1 MIFSRPIGL
10 AEAGAPIIFR
20 LYEYWDCARADH
32 SLLRTGNSPIPR
44 LTRADG
50 SRPAAKLKLL
60 IAISLL
66 VVSAAILA
74 GCGELPQTIMDPAGD
89 NARQTLDLFIIIL
102 VGAAIILLGVEGWLI
117 YALIA
122 YRRRAGNDA
131 IPPQTHGNNK
141 LEAVWTA
148 VPTAIVIA
156 LAVITIRTISIQAAE
171 PGPDALRVNV
181 WGNQWWWE
189 FEYPAEGVITANEL
203 YLVVDREVALTL
215 QSNDVIHGFWIP
227 KLSGKM
233 DVVPGRVNGFKFTP
247 EIVGVYEGQCT
258 EFCGWAHADMRVKT
272 HVVTQAEF
280 DEWVAIQRRELTDE
294 EKDSEAARLMVSK
307 TCNACHAIRGTILL
321 GQVGPELTAF
331 GSRTVIGSNLIEN
344 TPANLRAWIQ
354 NPEQIKPGVLMP
366 NLGLTPAEADT
377 IATFLEG
384 L

>member
-189 FEYPAEGVITANEL
+189 FEYPAEGVI
-203 YLVVDREVALTL
+203 YR
-215 QSNDVIHGFWIP
+215 Q
-227 KLSGKM
+227 
-233 DVVPGRVNGFKFTP
+233 
-247 EIVGVYEGQCT
+247 
-258 EFCGWAHADMRVKT
+258 
-272 HVVTQAEF
+272 
-280 DEWVAIQRRELTDE
+280 
-294 EKDSEAARLMVSK
+294 
-307 TCNACHAIRGTILL
+307 
-321 GQVGPELTAF
+321 
-331 GSRTVIGSNLIEN
+331 
-344 TPANLRAWIQ
+344 
-354 NPEQIKPGVLMP
+354 
-366 NLGLTPAEADT
+366 
-377 IATFLEG
+377 
-384 L
+384 